1 VSGPAEAPPECYDI
15 DVDVPR
21 QPRDDRIGGLLDGV
35 GRDRNFH
42 AVAPP
47 APSTIF
53 MPRPEA
59 NLMLGQLFVMPGP
72 HACAHGRHNAH

>member
-1 VSGPAEAPPECYDI
+1 VSGLAETLPECYDI

-42 AVAPP
+42 AVALP
-47 APSTIF
+47 AHCRSR
-53 MPRPEA
+53 MPQTDV
-59 NLMLGQLFVMPGP
+59 NLMLGRVL
-72 HACAHGRHNAH
+72 